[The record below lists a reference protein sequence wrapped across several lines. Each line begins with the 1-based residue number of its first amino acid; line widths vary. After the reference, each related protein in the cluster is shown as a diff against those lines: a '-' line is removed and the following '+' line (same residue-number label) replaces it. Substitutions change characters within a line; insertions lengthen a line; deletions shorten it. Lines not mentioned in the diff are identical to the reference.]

1 MSGITSAPRFV
12 SGSSLGNDFVAGIRV
27 TWLPPL
33 RVNSTVTGYTI
44 LYAKTDVPDKN
55 RTLSASSSTRSID
68 INGLKHYTRYT
79 ILVRA
84 NTELGDGE
92 WSNPYVF
99 RTHEG
104 SK

>member
-1 MSGITSAPRFV
+1 MSGLASVPRFV
-12 SGSSLGNDFVAGIRV
+12 RGRSLGNDFVAGIRV
-27 TWLPPL
+27 TWSPPQ
-33 RVNSTVTGYTI
+33 RVNSTITGYTI
-44 LYAKTDVPDKN
+44 LYAKTDVTDKN
-55 RTLSASSSTRSID
+55 RTLSASPSARSID
-68 INGLKHYTRYT
+68 INELKHYTRYT

-84 NTELGDGE
+84 NTDLGDGE